1 MQNVQCFV
9 KNFQQVAGTMK
20 HSHTVARTLVLGAG
34 LAAAV
39 SLAWAQQAPKS
50 HMSATQ
56 RYPITAAQRTTATQT
71 AQAGVPLSELA
82 PNAPDD
88 YVVRRGDTLWEISG
102 KFLRSPWRWPQLWG
116 MNMEQIRNPH
126 LIYPGQHL
134 YLDKRD
140 GRAYLRLGRPV
151 DGGLETVHVSPSNR
165 ATMLDANP
173 LPTLKPNLIEPFL
186 AEPIVADQETFSKAP
201 RIVAT
206 PEETRVLVAK
216 GDHAYAR
223 GPKGDPLVVDPSA
236 KLKQYRVFH
245 SAKPLIDPE
254 TKEVLGYEGQYVG
267 QVELV
272 RGEGSSEED
281 MDVAYDPPRIPA
293 AGDRNPEPPTP
304 EEAEKRT
311 LPVAAK
317 INIISSKEEIRVGD
331 IMVPEPPRQFR
342 SYVPHEPGVEVHA
355 RVVAIYGDSVRYAGQ
370 SQVVAINKGL
380 QDGIENGDVL
390 ALLSTGVKKLDKTVN
405 ERGELIKL
413 PDERNGLAMVFL
425 PFDRVS
431 YVLVMQIVNP
441 VQIGD
446 KLINPR

>member
-1 MQNVQCFV
+1 
-9 KNFQQVAGTMK
+9 MK
-20 HSHTVARTLVLGAG
+20 HSHTAARAWVLGAG

-50 HMSATQ
+50 PMSATQ
-56 RYPITAAQRTTATQT
+56 RYPITAEQRATATQV

-82 PNAPDD
+82 KDAPDD
-88 YVVRRGDTLWEISG
+88 YTVRRGDTLWEISG

-116 MNMEQIRNPH
+116 MNLEQIHNPH

-134 YLDKRD
+134 FLDKRD
-140 GRAYLRLGRPV
+140 GRAYLRVGTQV
-151 DGGLETVHVSPSNR
+151 DDALDTVHVSPRNR
-165 ATMLDANP
+165 VEMLDANP

-186 AEPIVADQETFSKAP
+186 TQPIVADMEVFDKAP

-206 PEETRVLVAK
+206 PEESRVLVAK

-223 GPKGDPLVVDPSA
+223 GSKDAPLRMEPGA
-236 KLKQYRVFH
+236 KPKQYRLFRG
-245 SAKPLIDPE
+245 AKPLIDPE

-267 QVELV
+267 QAELV
-272 RGEGSSEED
+272 RGESMSEED
-281 MDVAYDPPRIPA
+281 VEAAYDPPRMPA
-293 AGDRNPEPPTP
+293 AGDNNATP
-304 EEAEKRT
+304 LTAAQADTRT

-317 INIISSKEEIRVGD
+317 IDIIGSKEEIRAGD
-331 IMVPEPPRQFR
+331 RLVPEPPRQFR
-342 SYVPHEPGVEVHA
+342 SYVPHAPSAPVEA

-370 SQVVAINKGL
+370 SQVVAINKGRK
-380 QDGIENGDVL
+380 DGIENGDVL
-390 ALLSTGVKKLDKTVN
+390 ALLSTGAKIRDKTVSD
-405 ERGELIKL
+405 RGELIKL

-431 YVLVMQIVNP
+431 YVLVMQIVSP

>member
-1 MQNVQCFV
+1 MQHFV
-9 KNFQQVAGTMK
+9 KKFQQVADTMK

-56 RYPITAAQRTTATQT
+56 RYPITAAQRATATQV

-82 PNAPDD
+82 KNAPDE
-88 YVVRRGDTLWEISG
+88 YTVRRGDTLWEISG

-116 MNMEQIRNPH
+116 MNMEQIHNPH
-126 LIYPGQHL
+126 LIYPGQRL
-134 YLDKRD
+134 VLDKRD
-140 GRAYLRLGRPV
+140 GRAYLRVGRPV
-151 DGGLETVHVSPSNR
+151 DGGLETVHVSPSSR
-165 ATMLDANP
+165 VEMLDANP

-186 AEPIVADQETFSKAP
+186 AEPIVADMDTFDKAP

-206 PEETRVLVAK
+206 PEENRVLVAK

-223 GPKGDPLVVDPSA
+223 GPEDAPLLMEPAA
-236 KLKQYRVFH
+236 KPKQYRIFRG
-245 SAKPLIDPE
+245 AKPLIDPE
-254 TKEVLGYEGQYVG
+254 TKEVLGYEGHYVG
-267 QVELV
+267 QAELV
-272 RGEGSSEED
+272 RSEGKSEED
-281 MDVAYDPPRIPA
+281 MDDAYDPPRVPA
-293 AGDRNPEPPTP
+293 TGDRNPEPLTGD
-304 EEAEKRT
+304 EAAKRM
-311 LPVAAK
+311 LPVPAK
-317 INIISSKEEIRVGD
+317 INIVSSKEEIRTGD
-331 IMVPEPPRQFR
+331 RLVPEPPRQFR
-342 SYVPHEPGVEVHA
+342 SYVPRAPAVPVDA

-390 ALLSTGVKKLDKTVN
+390 ALLSTGAKIRDKTVS
-405 ERGELIKL
+405 EHGELIKL

-431 YVLVMQIVNP
+431 YVLVMEITRP
-441 VQIGD
+441 VQVDD